1 MMTFRTEVGAD
12 DDDSSISGRILAE
25 DLLFPSLSLYRM
37 KGGWGI
43 INFPV
48 ILHPKPESIILKHLY
63 IGEFLLVIRSSLFNS
78 QSRLV
83 GG

>member
-1 MMTFRTEVGAD
+1 MTFRTEVGAD

-37 KGGWGI
+37 KGWWGI

-48 ILHPKPESIILKHLY
+48 ILHPEPESIILKHLY